1 MYTEQELALVL
12 GAVQYVTVHS
22 CGSPR
27 KSVLMGNQGGIAREE
42 HSHTVI
48 IIVLRQH
55 VLVEINKCN

>member
-1 MYTEQELALVL
+1 MYTEHELALVL
-12 GAVQYVTVHS
+12 GAVQCVTVHS
-22 CGSPR
+22 CGPPR
-27 KSVLMGNQGGIAREE
+27 KSVLMGNQGGMAREE